1 MTTADGAFPYCKL
14 QRRQIEDIRDLW
26 QTIGNQDGAIDK
38 LMNMH
43 CIETNVIEGILRFD
57 PPVSFPSLNPRSV
70 PIQRSLIL
78 HGFDNAADPVK
89 YSGIVGGAVRNR
101 AAALSILRDTR
112 QVHRHECFLSMLR
125 LLNPTSQVLYVK
137 TLHGS
142 QLSYVTIG
150 ATRQRSCVNVM
161 VQSASVKVQFCPFDQ
176 VEAEL
181 EAFCEK
187 FNFSSDLIGR
197 DDVDPF
203 ATAAWVQHTF
213 VSIHPFEDGNGRL
226 SRILSSIPL
235 LRMGLPPLCI
245 QAEIKNIRANRD
257 GDYQELMEF
266 LWAGT
271 KTSLEMVKLIADT
284 QSSSPCIAVLV
295 AVVAGTALANPH
307 SYNNPSLRK
316 SSDLM
321 RGGCV
326 PSFLYLNQN
335 ALRKDAGQYELEMD
349 PSDVWHLS
357 GFSPRRLGLGLL
369 GGVRAGRGLRVGHF
383 IVVLVAVITAL
394 ALEHEPIPFQG
405 WSNAV
410 MHLTKPQTK

>member
-1 MTTADGAFPYCKL
+1 MALSLYGEVVLSNVCEYLHMGALSCKKLYKIQSSRHGFGKRDIIYYWMRRDSIGQGFSASQRWRSITTADGAFPYCKL
-14 QRRQIEDIRDLW
+14 QRRQIENIRDLW
-26 QTIGNQDGAIDK
+26 QAISNIDGAT
-38 LMNMH
+38 
-43 CIETNVIEGILRFD
+43 E
-57 PPVSFPSLNPRSV
+57 
-70 PIQRSLIL
+70 IQRSLVL
-78 HGFDNAADPVK
+78 HGFDNATGPVK
-89 YSGIVGGAVRNR
+89 YTGIVGGAVRNC
-101 AAALSILRDTR
+101 AVALSILRDTR
-112 QVHRHECFLSMLR
+112 QVLDAVHTLVKADTVMLTAKAICD
-125 LLNPTSQVLYVK
+125 LHKTLMQTSRVLYVK

-187 FNFSSDLIGR
+187 FNDLIGR

-284 QSSSPCIAVLV
+284 QSSSPRIAVLV
-295 AVVAGTALANPH
+295 AVVAGTAL
-307 SYNNPSLRK
+307 
-316 SSDLM
+316 
-321 RGGCV
+321 G
-326 PSFLYLNQN
+326 
-335 ALRKDAGQYELEMD
+335 
-349 PSDVWHLS
+349 DVWHLS

-383 IVVLVAVITAL
+383 IVVLVAVITVL

>member
-1 MTTADGAFPYCKL
+1 MHCICKIVGTCKKLYKMQSWRHGFDKRDILYCWRHSDSESLLPVRLYKIGQGFSASQRWRSITTADGAFPYCKL
-14 QRRQIEDIRDLW
+14 QRRQIEDICDLW
-26 QTIGNQDGAIDK
+26 QAISNMDGAAGMFIN
-38 LMNMH
+38 MNY
-43 CIETNVIEGILRFD
+43 IETNVLEGTFQFD
-57 PPVSFPSLNPRSV
+57 PS
-70 PIQRSLIL
+70 IQRSLIL

-101 AAALSILRDTR
+101 AVALSILRDTR
-112 QVHRHECFLSMLR
+112 QVHRHERFLAMLR
-125 LLNPTSQVLYVK
+125 LLIPYTLMQTSRVLYVK

-181 EAFCEK
+181 GAFCEK
-187 FNFSSDLIGR
+187 FNVGSAALFTYFQDLVGR

-257 GDYQELMEF
+257 GDYRELMEF

-271 KTSLEMVKLIADT
+271 KTSLEMVKLIAETESDN
-284 QSSSPCIAVLV
+284 
-295 AVVAGTALANPH
+295 TAEHHAME
-307 SYNNPSLRK
+307 
-316 SSDLM
+316 D
-321 RGGCV
+321 C
-326 PSFLYLNQN
+326 
-335 ALRKDAGQYELEMD
+335 E
-349 PSDVWHLS
+349 
-357 GFSPRRLGLGLL
+357 
-369 GGVRAGRGLRVGHF
+369 VG
-383 IVVLVAVITAL
+383 A
-394 ALEHEPIPFQG
+394 
-405 WSNAV
+405 
-410 MHLTKPQTK
+410 

>member
-1 MTTADGAFPYCKL
+1 ISSQELPVDTLGPDLASQIEASLKVKPSNEVACAASARLWERILESHSCKKLCKIQSWRHGFDKRDILYCWMRRDSESLLLVRLYKIGQGFSASQRWRSITTADGAFPYCKL

-26 QTIGNQDGAIDK
+26 QAISNMDGAAGMFI
-38 LMNMH
+38 NMH
-43 CIETNVIEGILRFD
+43 CIETNILEGTFQFD
-57 PPVSFPSLNPRSV
+57 LSM
-70 PIQRSLIL
+70 QKSLIL
-78 HGFDNAADPVK
+78 HGFDNAVGPVK

-101 AAALSILRDTR
+101 TVALSILRDTR
-112 QVHRHECFLSMLR
+112 QACDAVHGLVKADTVTLTVKAICDLHKTLMQ
-125 LLNPTSQVLYVK
+125 TSQVLYVK

-187 FNFSSDLIGR
+187 FNDLIGR

-257 GDYQELMEF
+257 GDYRELMEF
-266 LWAGT
+266 LWTGT
-271 KTSLEMVKLIADT
+271 KTSLDMVKLIAKTESDNTAEHHAT
-284 QSSSPCIAVLV
+284 QDC
-295 AVVAGTALANPH
+295 
-307 SYNNPSLRK
+307 
-316 SSDLM
+316 
-321 RGGCV
+321 
-326 PSFLYLNQN
+326 
-335 ALRKDAGQYELEMD
+335 E
-349 PSDVWHLS
+349 
-357 GFSPRRLGLGLL
+357 
-369 GGVRAGRGLRVGHF
+369 VG
-383 IVVLVAVITAL
+383 A
-394 ALEHEPIPFQG
+394 
-405 WSNAV
+405 
-410 MHLTKPQTK
+410 

>member
-1 MTTADGAFPYCKL
+1 MSSQELPVDTLRPDLASQIEASLKVKSSHEVACAASARLWERSLESHSCKKLYKMQSWRHGSDKRDILYCWMRRDSESLLLVRLYKIGQGFSASQRWRSITTADGAFPYCKL
-14 QRRQIEDIRDLW
+14 QRRQIEEIRDLW
-26 QTIGNQDGAIDK
+26 QAISNMDGAAGMFI
-38 LMNMH
+38 NMH
-43 CIETNVIEGILRFD
+43 CIETNILEGTFQFD
-57 PPVSFPSLNPRSV
+57 LSM
-70 PIQRSLIL
+70 QKSLIL
-78 HGFDNAADPVK
+78 HGFDNAVGPVK

-112 QVHRHECFLSMLR
+112 QACDAVHSLVKADTVTLTVKAICDLHKTLMQ
-125 LLNPTSQVLYVK
+125 TSQVLYVK

-187 FNFSSDLIGR
+187 FNDLIGR
-197 DDVDPF
+197 DDMDPF

-257 GDYQELMEF
+257 GDYRELMEF

-271 KTSLEMVKLIADT
+271 KTSLEMVKLIAETESDN
-284 QSSSPCIAVLV
+284 
-295 AVVAGTALANPH
+295 TAEHPAIE
-307 SYNNPSLRK
+307 
-316 SSDLM
+316 D
-321 RGGCV
+321 C
-326 PSFLYLNQN
+326 
-335 ALRKDAGQYELEMD
+335 E
-349 PSDVWHLS
+349 
-357 GFSPRRLGLGLL
+357 
-369 GGVRAGRGLRVGHF
+369 VG
-383 IVVLVAVITAL
+383 A
-394 ALEHEPIPFQG
+394 
-405 WSNAV
+405 
-410 MHLTKPQTK
+410 

>member
-1 MTTADGAFPYCKL
+1 MDGAAGMF
-14 QRRQIEDIRDLW
+14 I
-26 QTIGNQDGAIDK
+26 N
-38 LMNMH
+38 MNY
-43 CIETNVIEGILRFD
+43 IETNVLEGTFQFD
-57 PPVSFPSLNPRSV
+57 PS
-70 PIQRSLIL
+70 IQRSLIL

-101 AAALSILRDTR
+101 AVALSILRDTR
-112 QVHRHECFLSMLR
+112 QALDATHSLVKADTVTLTVKAICDLHKTLMQ
-125 LLNPTSQVLYVK
+125 TSRVLYVK

-181 EAFCEK
+181 GAFCEK
-187 FNFSSDLIGR
+187 FNDLVGR

-245 QAEIKNIRANRD
+245 QAEIKNVYYLRLNQIRANRD
-257 GDYQELMEF
+257 GDYRELMEF

-271 KTSLEMVKLIADT
+271 KTSLEMVKLIAETESDN
-284 QSSSPCIAVLV
+284 
-295 AVVAGTALANPH
+295 TAEHHAME
-307 SYNNPSLRK
+307 
-316 SSDLM
+316 D
-321 RGGCV
+321 C
-326 PSFLYLNQN
+326 
-335 ALRKDAGQYELEMD
+335 E
-349 PSDVWHLS
+349 
-357 GFSPRRLGLGLL
+357 
-369 GGVRAGRGLRVGHF
+369 VG
-383 IVVLVAVITAL
+383 A
-394 ALEHEPIPFQG
+394 
-405 WSNAV
+405 
-410 MHLTKPQTK
+410 